1 MVVPAAACVRSKMSA
16 IPTLSR
22 PMMAVVCAL
31 SLIGA
36 GYVDYLTGY
45 DLVFSAIY
53 LIPASLCAWYIGR
66 RAVILM
72 ALASAILSWF
82 ADSGHPYTNPSIQ
95 YWNAFSCLLVSLIG
109 GLLVFRLKRINS
121 DLKDAVSELK
131 RSTEEIAKLRDGLQV
146 VCAWTQ
152 KIKVGDTWMSPDE
165 FLSTQLHLKISHGI
179 SPEGH
184 RKFEEESSSYKQS
197 A

>member
-1 MVVPAAACVRSKMSA
+1 
-16 IPTLSR
+16 
-22 PMMAVVCAL
+22 L

-36 GYVDYLTGY
+36 GYVDYTTGY

-72 ALASAILSWF
+72 AVASAVLSWL
-82 ADSGHPYTNPSIQ
+82 ADSGHPYANPSTQ

-121 DLKDAVSELK
+121 DLKDVVAELK

-165 FLSTQLHLKISHGI
+165 FLSTQLHLTISHGI
-179 SPEGH
+179 SPEGQG
-184 RKFEEESSSYKQS
+184 KFEEETSAYKKS
-197 A
+197 TGTGTP